1 MKKFLSIL
9 LFLSCWHV
17 NAQGTLYGNHVI
29 EPYLGFPNISR
40 YVPSIFYLTETIDVT
55 KYRGMA
61 PSGLRYSYMLRDE
74 LSVGVDVMYNFSN
87 QTYNSTDTV
96 FQNGQWSYIPSTGL
110 RQERRLRIH
119 ARMNFHLPT
128 LIPEADSYIG
138 IGIGTNN
145 RWLRNSKNGNLESLV
160 KGDDAVLLPFSMR
173 ICYGFRYYFTYNL
186 GINLEVGVGGPLL
199 SAGLSY
205 KI

>member
-96 FQNGQWSYIPSTGL
+96 FQNGQWSYNPSTGL

>member
-9 LFLSCWHV
+9 LFISCLHV

-29 EPYLGFPNISR
+29 EPYVGFPNFGR
-40 YVPSIFYLTETIDVT
+40 YFPSLFDLTQNVEVVR
-55 KYRGMA
+55 YRGMA

-74 LSVGVDVMYNFSN
+74 VSVGVDLIYNFSN
-87 QTYNSTDTV
+87 QTYTAYDTV
-96 FQNGQWSYIPSTGL
+96 FQNGEWQYIQATGE
-110 RQERRLRIH
+110 RNERRLRLQ
-119 ARMNFHLPT
+119 ARMNFHFST
-128 LIPEADSYIG
+128 LIPEADQYIG
-138 IGIGTNN
+138 IAVGTNN
-145 RWLRNSKNGNLESLV
+145 RWLRNSKNGTLESLV
-160 KGDDAVLLPFSMR
+160 KGNDAVLFPFSMR

>member
-29 EPYLGFPNISR
+29 EPYLGFPNVSR
-40 YVPSIFYLTETIDVT
+40 YVPSIFYLTENIDIT
-55 KYRGMA
+55 KYRGLA

-74 LSVGVDVMYNFSN
+74 ISVGVDVMYNFSN

-96 FQNGQWSYIPSTGL
+96 FQNGQWNYIPSTGL

-138 IGIGTNN
+138 FGIGTNN

-160 KGDDAVLLPFSMR
+160 KGEDAVLLPFSMR